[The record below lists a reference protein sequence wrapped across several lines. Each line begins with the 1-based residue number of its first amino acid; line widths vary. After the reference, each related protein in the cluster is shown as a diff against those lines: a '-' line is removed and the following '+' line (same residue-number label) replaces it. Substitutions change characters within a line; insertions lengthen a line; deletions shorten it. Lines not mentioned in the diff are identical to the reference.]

1 MNTYSTAVSLVAGT
15 NVYEVG
21 GVWNSGSQYSGQITF
36 ILGDRSANSEA
47 ATVHVSFLNIDSVIT
62 IDMSYVTNTIVVTV
76 PFAFKC
82 FSQPKFSVYATGVA
96 GSPALSI
103 ILTRNS

>member
-36 ILGDRSANSEA
+36 VLGDRSANTEA
-47 ATVHVSFLNIDSVIT
+47 ATVHVEFLNVDAVINIDI
-62 IDMSYVTNTIVVTV
+62 SYVSNTVVVTV

-82 FSQPKFSVYATGVA
+82 FSQPKFSIYATGVS
-96 GSPALSI
+96 GSPAFSVI
-103 ILTRNS
+103 MTRNS